1 MGPGQPGSRGPGNP
15 VLAIIAAILA
25 LVTLISTV
33 VFRLTQF
40 RLRFHTRFPFVLEIP
55 GYAIVIVLLAVGAVL
70 LLMKRRPGLIV
81 VIVGAVLDIAVVLF
95 FSFAFPRI
103 ITGVLAIATLVV
115 CIVAAANNAL
125 PASPAAAPFMP
136 APPGQF
142 YPQGQ
147 PAPPQQFAPQPGF
160 PAQQPPF
167 PPQQPPLGYPQQQFP
182 PPPPGQQPPGYPPQ
196 PPGP

>member
-1 MGPGQPGSRGPGNP
+1 MGPGQPGGQRPGNP
-15 VLAIIAAILA
+15 ALAIIAAVLA
-25 LVTLISTV
+25 LLTLVSNV

-70 LLMKRRPGLIV
+70 LLMKRRPGLFVAIA
-81 VIVGAVLDIAVVLF
+81 GAVLDIAVVVF
-95 FSFAFPRI
+95 FSFAFARI

-115 CIVAAANNAL
+115 CIVVAATNAL
-125 PASPAAAPFMP
+125 PASPAAAPFAPGQPMG
-136 APPGQF
+136 PPGQF

-147 PAPPQQFAPQPGF
+147 PIPPQQFPPQPGF

-167 PPQQPPLGYPQQQFP
+167 PPQQQPPGYPQQQFP
-182 PPPPGQQPPGYPPQ
+182 PPPPPGYPQQPPGP
-196 PPGP
+196 